1 MLRRSQQRSR
11 GAKLDF
17 SKLNQNQKI
26 GVGAGVLAIISLFL
40 PWYGAFGFSW
50 SAFDAGFFA
59 WFGMLLAIA
68 GAVVFFLK
76 AMDINDIKVG
86 SLVAEQL
93 ALILAGLGFIFV
105 VLRLLTESSNM
116 KFGLFVGLI
125 AAGGVA
131 YGVFGDMKDAGIN
144 LPTADDF
151 KTSGDS

>member
-1 MLRRSQQRSR
+1 
-11 GAKLDF
+11 
-17 SKLNQNQKI
+17 
-26 GVGAGVLAIISLFL
+26 
-40 PWYGAFGFSW
+40 
-50 SAFDAGFFA
+50 
-59 WFGMLLAIA
+59 
-68 GAVVFFLK
+68 
-76 AMDINDIKVG
+76 G

>member
-1 MLRRSQQRSR
+1 M
-11 GAKLDF
+11 DF

-26 GVGAGVLAIISLFL
+26 ALGGGVLGIISLFL

-76 AMDINDIKVG
+76 VMDINDIKIG

-105 VLRLLTESSNM
+105 VLRLLT
-116 KFGLFVGLI
+116 
-125 AAGGVA
+125 
-131 YGVFGDMKDAGIN
+131 
-144 LPTADDF
+144 
-151 KTSGDS
+151 